1 PWGNLA
7 DPLLTKNPRNKNPR
21 HVDYPSNVGE
31 NDSAITRIRIVSSS
45 FGFSAFIV
53 GLWRSW
59 ERASMAWK
67 RSSVRSRPGPP
78 CFQQLTDLPTDRLV
92 AFGSKFP
99 KHFSEISVNFFP
111 LHSEF
116 SINRVD
122 GSLHALRDF
131 LHIHVGR
138 CGRTGMPEKSLN
150 VLHRSLLLRQR
161 RKYRRR
167 GSTSY
172 SPSKTLE

>member
-1 PWGNLA
+1 
-7 DPLLTKNPRNKNPR
+7 
-21 HVDYPSNVGE
+21 
-31 NDSAITRIRIVSSS
+31 
-45 FGFSAFIV
+45 
-53 GLWRSW
+53 
-59 ERASMAWK
+59 MAWK

-92 AFGSKFP
+92 AFGSQIP
-99 KHFSEISVNFFP
+99 KTFLEISVNFFP
-111 LHSEF
+111 LRSEF
-116 SINRVD
+116 SIDRVD
-122 GSLHALRDF
+122 GCLHALRDF

-172 SPSKTLE
+172 SPSTTLEPTTQLRIFNDPGNFTRAGTLSILSPAGHNSLDMRTVGSLCPEPLLRPHPKRHDRSNQQYQN

>member
-1 PWGNLA
+1 
-7 DPLLTKNPRNKNPR
+7 
-21 HVDYPSNVGE
+21 
-31 NDSAITRIRIVSSS
+31 
-45 FGFSAFIV
+45 
-53 GLWRSW
+53 
-59 ERASMAWK
+59 MAWK

-116 SINRVD
+116 SVNRVD

-161 RKYRRR
+161 RYRAPDHLEGPCRAKASQPKGREAVVEYTRICWHAARR
-167 GSTSY
+167 PTNTFMCLPATRAFSSRM
-172 SPSKTLE
+172 S